1 MLRVIRKDLIL
12 NRNVILINGVIFLAL
27 LTFFATMDSEMPV
40 KLYAGWSSLML
51 SFLPALM
58 VTREDKFK
66 AMTLGCSLP
75 VSRKTVV
82 QARFALSGGLAFL
95 GILAAFLLGGFFP
108 TSTFQPGDLFAWGP
122 VIIGLSG
129 ITIVLSILLP
139 ITLRFGMHGIFIF
152 LVGSQVLGVVMLTL
166 VNVMGSSVDKR
177 AVDRIVGFFVRAH
190 ATLGATTFNLC
201 LLAFLLSL
209 LSFSYL
215 VSVRIFENRE
225 L

>member
-1 MLRVIRKDLIL
+1 MLRTIRKELIL
-12 NRNVILINGVIFLAL
+12 NRNVILMNGVIFLAL

-51 SFLPALM
+51 SFLPAVM

-201 LLAFLLSL
+201 LVAFLLSL
-209 LSFSYL
+209 LSVSYL
-215 VSVRIFENRE
+215 VSVRVFENRE

>member
-1 MLRVIRKDLIL
+1 MLRVIRKELIL

-201 LLAFLLSL
+201 LVAFLLSL

-215 VSVRIFENRE
+215 VSVRVFENRE

>member
-1 MLRVIRKDLIL
+1 MLRTIRKELIL
-12 NRNVILINGVIFLAL
+12 NRNVILMNGVIFLAL

-51 SFLPALM
+51 SFLPATM

-201 LLAFLLSL
+201 LVAFLLSL
-209 LSFSYL
+209 LSVSYL
-215 VSVRIFENRE
+215 VSVRVFENRE